1 MEGGKEGGK
10 GGREDRRGGKEGGK
24 REGVRVSERER
35 ERKGGRSVIRNAEEP
50 LNAWLR
56 LNCQNAD
63 RPFVLFNLTL
73 RVRVWGNGRSV
84 GPNLFTKYH
93 GRL

>member
-24 REGVRVSERER
+24 REGVRASER
-35 ERKGGRSVIRNAEEP
+35 ERKGGRSVIRNAEVP

-63 RPFVLFNLTL
+63 RPFVLFN
-73 RVRVWGNGRSV
+73 
-84 GPNLFTKYH
+84 FTCPCL
-93 GRL
+93 GERGEA